1 MRKPIRATCTM
12 LMFAAVGLGQPN
24 TAMPSAPT
32 GMAAKASA
40 LVGAAAGPFP
50 ASPVLAPVQASDRAT
65 FTVGTAAAGRGSKG
79 FGVITVPAGVDAAL
93 SIPVAVVHGARPGPV
108 LALVSG
114 SHGTEYASIVAVS
127 RLVGLLDPSAIAGTV
142 ILVPLVNPPSF
153 HRMVPHLNPVD
164 GLNMN
169 RRYPGRA
176 DSTQTERTSFQITQQ
191 VINQADYLI
200 DMHGG
205 DLDESLWPF
214 SYWPKTGNEARD
226 AASRNMVLAF
236 GLDHI
241 VIQEAPGRPRDPAEP
256 SNLSAAVNARGKI
269 AITVEAGHAGTT
281 EPEDIR
287 VLVDGTLSVMRHLK
301 MLEGAPSPIAS
312 PVWIERIVAV
322 ASDADGLFYPL
333 VGRGRFVERGMRL
346 GYVTDYLGRT
356 IAEARAPVAGVVIF
370 VRAVPSLSKGETIA
384 YVGPVLTGAA
394 R

>member
-1 MRKPIRATCTM
+1 MSIIALSRLRGPLAIAS
-12 LMFAAVGLGQPN
+12 VLGIS
-24 TAMPSAPT
+24 AMVAPD
-32 GMAAKASA
+32 A
-40 LVGAAAGPFP
+40 LARF
-50 ASPVLAPVQASDRAT
+50 QASDRAT
-65 FTVGTAAAGRGSKG
+65 FTVGTATAARGAKG
-79 FGVITVPAGVDAAL
+79 LGAIDVPAGVDAAV

-127 RLVGLLDPSAIAGTV
+127 RLVGLLDPKAIAGTV
-142 ILVPLVNPPSF
+142 ILVPVVNPPSF

-169 RRYPGRA
+169 RRYPGHA
-176 DSTQTERTSFQITQQ
+176 DGTQTERVSFLITQQ
-191 VINQADYLI
+191 VINQADYVI

-214 SYWPKTGNEARD
+214 SYWPKTGDEAHD
-226 AASRNMVLAF
+226 AATKSLVLAF

-241 VIQEAPGRPRDPAEP
+241 VIQAASGRPRDPAQP
-256 SNLSAAVNARGKI
+256 SSLSGAVNARGKI

-281 EPEDIR
+281 EPEDVR

-301 MLEGAPSPIAS
+301 MLEGVSSPIAS
-312 PVWIERIVAV
+312 PVWIERIVTV
-322 ASDADGLFYPL
+322 ASEADGMFYPL
-333 VGRGRFVERGMRL
+333 VRRGRFVEQGMRL
-346 GYVTDYLGRT
+346 GYVTDFLGRT
-356 IAEARAPVAGVVIF
+356 VSEAKAPVAGVVMF

-384 YVGPVLTGAA
+384 YVGPVLSGSG

>member
-1 MRKPIRATCTM
+1 MVTPTALARAGHIETRP
-12 LMFAAVGLGQPN
+12 AG
-24 TAMPSAPT
+24 SATSP
-32 GMAAKASA
+32 ASA
-40 LVGAAAGPFP
+40 RF
-50 ASPVLAPVQASDRAT
+50 QASDRAT
-65 FTVGTAAAGRGSKG
+65 FTVGTATAARGTKG
-79 FGVITVPAGVDAAL
+79 LGTIEVPAGVDAAL
-93 SIPVAVVHGARPGPV
+93 SIPVAVIHGVRSGPV

-127 RLVGLLDPSAIAGTV
+127 RLVGILDPKVIAGTV

-176 DSTQTERTSFQITQQ
+176 DGTQTERASFQITQQ
-191 VINQADYLI
+191 VINQADYVI

-214 SYWPKTGNEARD
+214 SYWPKTGNEAHD
-226 AASRNMVLAF
+226 SATKSLVLAF

-241 VIQEAPGRPRDPAEP
+241 VIQEAPGRPRDPAQP
-256 SNLSAAVNARGKI
+256 SNLSGAVNARGKL

-287 VLVDGTLSVMRHLK
+287 VLLDGTLSVMRHLK
-301 MLEGAPSPIAS
+301 MLEGASSPIAS
-312 PVWIERIVAV
+312 PVWIERIVTV
-322 ASDADGLFYPL
+322 ASEADGVFYPL
-333 VGRGRFVERGMRL
+333 VRRGRFVEQGMSL
-346 GYVTDYLGRT
+346 GYVTDYLGQ
-356 IAEARAPVAGVVIF
+356 IVAEARAPVAGVVMF

-384 YVGPVLTGAA
+384 YVGPVLNGAG